1 MPEAAR
7 PGRSCPLH
15 YRYPPAALNRP
26 PETIADTLYVIGGL
40 YGNGPALQ
48 AIAAMAAAEPGPVTQ
63 VFNGDFNWFNRDAAG
78 FAAINEAVLQHTA
91 LRGNVETELA
101 GDDGAAGCGCAYP
114 QSVSDGDVA
123 RSNEMLAALRETA
136 RGLPRLR
143 EQLAALPM
151 HRVAEVGGLRV
162 AIVHGDCESLAGW
175 AYDESALADK
185 GGLATLASHFAAS
198 RTRIIASSHTCL
210 PVALKLSTARGACL
224 LFNNGA
230 AGMPNFAGTAF
241 GVITRI
247 GVTPAPAATALY
259 GAVIDGVHV
268 DALAVHYEPRQWLAD
283 FLARWPEGSA
293 GHRSYYRRI
302 SEGPRYGLNR
312 AMRTGIRINNRLL
325 RELRAAGEQR

>member
-1 MPEAAR
+1 MTEAAK

-26 PETIADTLYVIGGL
+26 PEITADTIYVIGGL
-40 YGNGPALQ
+40 YGNAPALQ
-48 AIAAMAAAEPGPVTQ
+48 AITAMAAAESGPVTR

-78 FAAINEAVLQHTA
+78 FAAINEAVLQHEA

-101 GDDGAAGCGCAYP
+101 GDDDTAGCGCAYP
-114 QSVSDGDVA
+114 ESVSDGDVA
-123 RSNEMLAALRETA
+123 RSNEMLAALRDTA

-185 GGLATLASHFAAS
+185 GGLAKLASHFAAS
-198 RTRIIASSHTCL
+198 HTRIIASSHTCL

-230 AGMPNFAGTAF
+230 AGMPNFAGTQF

-247 GVTPAPAATALY
+247 SVTPAPTTALY
-259 GAVIDGVHV
+259 GTVIDGVHV
-268 DALAVHYEPRQWLAD
+268 DALAVHYDHPQWQAA
-283 FLARWPEGSA
+283 FLANWPEGSA
-293 GHRSYYRRI
+293 GHQSYFHRI
-302 SEGPRYGLNR
+302 SHGPRYGLNK
-312 AMRTGIRINNRLL
+312 AMRTGIHINNRLL
-325 RELRAAGEQR
+325 RELRAAGGKE